1 MNEFLKA
8 TLKANQE
15 IATALNG
22 CHDDEWYEKKEIG
35 AGGDISSGLDLFA
48 ENILFNHLHSFGSI
62 ESEES
67 GVMNNGEATIII
79 DPIDGSD
86 NALSSMP
93 YFGTSVAMLGNDGV
107 LKDAM
112 VCNLSSNEY
121 FFVNA
126 GTKPQ
131 YGKLFNDAARPLT
144 VRNSSKVGI
153 FERAYAYPQIVQ
165 ALNDNSIKFRSPG
178 AVALSLAYAHWVDF
192 VLFAGPIRIYD
203 VAAGLALCEGLE
215 VIIKDD
221 YVIVSREKDIAKK
234 IDLIMSDIQMKEK

>member
-1 MNEFLKA
+1 MNDFLRA

-15 IATALNG
+15 IAKALSSK
-22 CHDDEWYEKKEIG
+22 HDKDWYEKKEIG

-48 ENILFNHLHSFGSI
+48 ESIFFNHLHTFGSI

-93 YFGTSVAMLGNDGV
+93 YFGTSVAMLGSDGV

-121 FFVNA
+121 FFIVA
-126 GTKPQ
+126 GSKPQ
-131 YGKLFNDAARPLT
+131 HGKLFDDIVETLV
-144 VRNSSKVGI
+144 VRNSSKIGI

-192 VLFAGPIRIYD
+192 VLFAGAIRIYD
-203 VAAGLALCEGLE
+203 VVAGLALCEGLE

-221 YVIVSREKDIAKK
+221 YVIVSREKDIADR
-234 IDLIMSDIQMKEK
+234 IELIMSNIQIKEK